1 MNKKTYTI
9 IVLAA
14 FLISVYGIIDNYI
27 NHHSIVWKVL
37 SAVLSLL
44 LLYLLLVKH
53 RGK

>member
-1 MNKKTYTI
+1 MNTKVYI
-9 IVLAA
+9 LIVLAA

-27 NHHSIVWKVL
+27 NHHSIIWKVL

-53 RGK
+53 KEK

>member
-1 MNKKTYTI
+1 MNKKAYTL
-9 IVLAA
+9 IVSAA

-37 SAVLSLL
+37 SAVLSFL

-53 RGK
+53 REK